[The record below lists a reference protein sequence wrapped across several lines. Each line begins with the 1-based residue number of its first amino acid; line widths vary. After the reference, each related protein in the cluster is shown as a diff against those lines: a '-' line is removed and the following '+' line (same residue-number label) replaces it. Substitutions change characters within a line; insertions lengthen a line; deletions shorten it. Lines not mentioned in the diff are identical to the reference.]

1 MGQTINQVRH
11 LYVATSYGNPDNVGD
26 IQVIKASKGAFNTPA
41 SGNFLPKS
49 NADILYFKYMSPG
62 GLVCSDKIDMASIID
77 YRHVSA
83 HKLRYYYQ
91 TKKVTLNEELSDTPI
106 AGQEYILKVAFRNY
120 IGLGDED
127 TTVKFGMVTAT
138 AADAASV
145 STFYKKLAISLAN
158 NVAKDTT
165 PLVKIMIADNGTEV
179 KAGDKLED
187 ITGEATGI
195 YLQEVEQPW
204 ELGKMSVAYIQFD
217 ASTSTITVEGI
228 EDVWGKVEKVKNTTA
243 YAVNGKKIADLEYF
257 CMGARGD
264 YYRGMGYPNTIK
276 TEYLVDPTLEY
287 DALEI
292 HYEFTDS
299 NEGSQKSE
307 KQITIVGPSEVI
319 DEVKAKMYSNK

>member
-11 LYVATSYGNPDNVGD
+11 LYVANSCNNTDNPVGN
-26 IQVIKASKGAFNTPA
+26 IQVIKASKGATRIA
-41 SGNFLPKS
+41 SPIGFSPKS
-49 NADILYFKYMSPG
+49 TADIIYFKYMSPG
-62 GLVCSDKIDMASIID
+62 GLVCSDKIDKASIID
-77 YRHVSA
+77 YRYVSA
-83 HKLRYYYQ
+83 DKLRYYYQ
-91 TKKVTLNEELSDTPI
+91 TKKVTLNEELSNTPI

-165 PLVKIMIADNGTEV
+165 PLVKIMIAENGTEV

-217 ASTSTITVEGI
+217 ASTSTITVEGV

-243 YAVNGKKIADLEYF
+243 YAGNGKKIADLEYF

-276 TEYLVDPTLEY
+276 TEYLVDPKLEY

-307 KQITIVGPSEVI
+307 KQITIVGPYEI
-319 DEVKAKMYSNK
+319 MNEITDIIYGD